1 MLIVFILK
9 WLTIFRI
16 QSLMCEELAGVFH
29 IPHRDTADEQL
40 KTPTTLPVPAEVQKT
55 TWGFSPSFV
64 FDIQSPVIQKQLE
77 TNVKMLHYSWST
89 PGHWL
94 SGASFTNTKSSRGRS
109 YTGVVDRRRD
119 VDGTK
124 GQQEHEVLMSL
135 DERRMCGLP
144 GQRAGCLGNASLLS
158 QSVFRP
164 SG

>member
-1 MLIVFILK
+1 M
-9 WLTIFRI
+9 WR
-16 QSLMCEELAGVFH
+16 AGWCFSH
-29 IPHRDTADEQL
+29 PTPGHGWRTAENAHNAAS
-40 KTPTTLPVPAEVQKT
+40 TSREVQKT